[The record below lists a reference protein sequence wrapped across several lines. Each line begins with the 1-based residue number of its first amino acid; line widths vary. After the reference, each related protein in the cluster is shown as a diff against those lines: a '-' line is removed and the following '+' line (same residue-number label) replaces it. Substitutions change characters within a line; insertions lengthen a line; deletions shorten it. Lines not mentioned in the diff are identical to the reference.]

1 MRAGWTAM
9 SAACNASLEGAQA
22 EAAMLR
28 DGWNALRDEVI
39 RGMSSRVEPCRV
51 SCNLKGCVT
60 R

>member
-1 MRAGWTAM
+1 M